1 MFLKMPANL
10 PEIQRW
16 MQAVIAGESESA
28 QTPSSKIDDVI
39 LPSSQMTSS
48 DRLAIYQRAY
58 LARLIECICAEY
70 PMLCRALGQELFD
83 DFATSYLVQ
92 HPSASYTLSEL
103 GEQFP
108 DHLRQ
113 MSPPESVQRDW
124 YDAIIEL
131 ARLEWTTA
139 EVFNGP
145 GTEQSPTLNV
155 RQLVPDAWDT
165 LALTLAP
172 CVRLIEF
179 HYPVHEYYRAL
190 RTDADTAPPKATPT
204 LLVVS
209 RLDYTVRHHAV
220 NPSLFALLRSLQT
233 QSNLMTAISAAAE
246 HGGED
251 PDQFASQLH
260 TWFAWLAQERLVQF
274 TAT

>member
-1 MFLKMPANL
+1 MPAKL

-16 MQAVIAGESESA
+16 MQAAIAGESNS
-28 QTPSSKIDDVI
+28 QTATSTIDDVI

-58 LARLIECICAEY
+58 LARLIECMRAEY

-92 HPSASYTLSEL
+92 HPSASYTLAEL

-108 DHLRQ
+108 DHLGQ
-113 MSPPESVQRDW
+113 MSPPESVSKDC

-145 GTEQSPTLNV
+145 GTEQSPPLDA

-165 LALTLAP
+165 LALSLAP
-172 CVRLIEF
+172 SVRLIEF
-179 HYPVHEYYRAL
+179 HCPVHEYYRAL
-190 RTDADTAPPKATPT
+190 RTDADAAPPKPAQTF
-204 LLVVS
+204 LVVS

-220 NPSLFALLRSLQT
+220 NEALFALLQSLQT
-233 QSNLMTAISAAAE
+233 QSNLMTAISAAAGQ
-246 HGGED
+246 GGED
-251 PDQFASQLH
+251 PDRFASQLH
-260 TWFAWLAQERLVQF
+260 TWFAWMAQERLVHF

>member
-1 MFLKMPANL
+1 MSRKMPAKL

-16 MQAVIAGESESA
+16 MQAAIAGENES
-28 QTPSSKIDDVI
+28 QTTISTIEDVI

-58 LARLIECICAEY
+58 LARLIECMRAEY

-92 HPSASYTLSEL
+92 HPSASYTLAEL
-103 GEQFP
+103 GEQFA
-108 DHLRQ
+108 DHLGQ
-113 MSPPESVQRDW
+113 MSPPESVSKDC
-124 YDAIIEL
+124 YGAIIEL

-145 GTEQSPTLNV
+145 GTERSPPLNAC
-155 RQLVPDAWDT
+155 QLVPDAWDT
-165 LALTLAP
+165 LALSLAP
-172 CVRLIEF
+172 SVRLIQF
-179 HYPVHEYYRAL
+179 HCPVHEYYRAL
-190 RTDADTAPPKATPT
+190 RTDADAAPPKPAQTF
-204 LLVVS
+204 LVVS

-220 NPSLFALLRSLQT
+220 NESLFALLQSLQT

-246 HGGED
+246 QGGED
-251 PDQFASQLH
+251 PDRFASQLH
-260 TWFAWLAQERLVQF
+260 TWFAWIAQERLVHL
-274 TAT
+274 TTT